1 MKLRTAIIG
10 SGNIGCDVLCKVQ
23 RSALLECTLFAGRNA
38 ASPGLALAR
47 SRGIPVTD
55 RGAEGLF
62 AALDSFDLVFDAT
75 SSAAHQAHAPA
86 LQAAGKVLI
95 NLTPAPNGALCVPS
109 LNGDALL
116 AAGNINMIT
125 CGGQASIPI
134 AQAMTAA
141 NPAIHYLEVVS
152 SISAESAGP
161 ATRLNLNHYIET
173 TEDALRQFTGCNRVK
188 AILNINP
195 AKPNVYMQT
204 AISALA
210 EQHDLEATRSAIT
223 GAVARLRA
231 AVPGYDVIVEPH
243 VTGDRLFTM
252 VRVTGAGDYLD
263 PSAGNLDII
272 TAAATRMAEAI
283 ARDRTARDSHP
294 PVAQPMES
302 VA

>member
-1 MKLRTAIIG
+1 MKLRIAIIG

-23 RSALLECTLFAGRNA
+23 QSPVLDCTLFAGRSA
-38 ASPGLALAR
+38 ASPGLAFAR
-47 SRGIPVTD
+47 SHGIPVTD
-55 RGAEGLF
+55 RGADGLF

-95 NLTPAPNGALCVPS
+95 NLTPAPNGVVCVPS

-116 AAGNINMIT
+116 GAANINMIT

-134 AQAMTAA
+134 AQAMTTA
-141 NPAIHYLEVVS
+141 NPDIHYIEVVS

-173 TEDALRQFTGCNRVK
+173 TEGALTSFTGCRRVK

-210 EQHDLEATRSAIT
+210 AQHDLVATQEVIAK
-223 GAVARLRA
+223 AVAKLRDC
-231 AVPGYDVIVEPH
+231 VPGYDVIVEPH

-272 TAAATRMAEAI
+272 TAAATRIAEDI
-283 ARDRTARDSHP
+283 ARQRVR
-294 PVAQPMES
+294 QPMES

>member
-1 MKLRTAIIG
+1 MRLKTAIIG
-10 SGNIGCDVLCKVQ
+10 SGNIGCDVLCKVLK
-23 RSALLECTLFAGRNA
+23 SPVLDCALFAGRSA
-38 ASPGLALAR
+38 ASPGLAFAR
-47 SRGIPVTD
+47 KHGVAVTG
-55 RGAEGLF
+55 RGAEGLM
-62 AALDSFDLVFDAT
+62 AALDRFDLVFDAT

-86 LQAAGKVLI
+86 LQAAGKTLI
-95 NLTPAPNGALCVPS
+95 NLTPAPNGAACVPS
-109 LNGDALL
+109 LNGDALIG
-116 AAGNINMIT
+116 APNINMIT

-141 NPAIHYLEVVS
+141 NPEIRYIEVVS

-173 TEDALRQFTGCNRVK
+173 TEAALARFTGCRQVK

-195 AKPNVYMQT
+195 AKPNVFMQT
-204 AISALA
+204 AVSALA
-210 EQHDLEATRSAIT
+210 DRHDLGATEAAIAQ
-223 GAVARLRA
+223 AVEKLRA
-231 AVPGYDVIVEPH
+231 AVPGYDITVEPH
-243 VTGDRLFTM
+243 VTGERLFTM

-283 ARDRTARDSHP
+283 ARERAR
-294 PVAQPMES
+294 QPMES

>member
-1 MKLRTAIIG
+1 MTLRTAIIG

-23 RSALLECTLFAGRNA
+23 RSALLDCTLFAGRNA

-47 SRGIPVTD
+47 TRGVPVTD

-62 AALDSFDLVFDAT
+62 AALDTFDLVFDAT
-75 SSAAHQAHAPA
+75 SSAAHQAHAPM
-86 LQAAGKVLI
+86 LEAAGKVVV

-109 LNGDALL
+109 LNGDDLL
-116 AAGNINMIT
+116 TARNINMIT

-134 AQAMTAA
+134 AQAMTEA
-141 NPAIHYLEVVS
+141 NPDIHYVEVVS

-173 TEDALRQFTGCNRVK
+173 TESALRQFTGCSNVK

-210 EQHDLEATRSAIT
+210 AQHDLAATEAAIAK
-223 GAVARLRA
+223 AVTQLRA

-283 ARDRTARDSHP
+283 ARGRGKRKAP
-294 PVAQPMES
+294 PAEALPMES

>member
-1 MKLRTAIIG
+1 MTLRTAIIG

-23 RSALLECTLFAGRNA
+23 RSALLDCTLFAGRNA
-38 ASPGLALAR
+38 SSPGLALAR
-47 SRGIPVTD
+47 ARGVPVTD

-62 AALDSFDLVFDAT
+62 AALDSFDVVFDAT

-86 LQAAGKVLI
+86 LEAAGKVVV

-116 AAGNINMIT
+116 KAGNINMIT

-134 AQAMTAA
+134 AQAMTRA
-141 NPAIHYLEVVS
+141 NPDINYLEVVS

-173 TEDALRQFTGCNRVK
+173 TESALRQFTGCSNVK

-210 EQHDLEATRSAIT
+210 AHHDLAAAKADIAK
-223 GAVARLRA
+223 AVARLRA

-272 TAAATRMAEAI
+272 TAAATKMAEAI
-283 ARDRTARDSHP
+283 ARAGGRRGAAP
-294 PVAQPMES
+294 AVPQPMES

>member
-1 MKLRTAIIG
+1 MTLKTAIIG

-23 RSALLECTLFAGRNA
+23 RSELLECTLFAGRNA

-47 SRGIPVTD
+47 ERGVAVTD

-62 AALDSFDLVFDAT
+62 AALDTFDLVFDAT
-75 SSAAHQAHAPA
+75 SSAAHQSHAPM
-86 LQAAGKVLI
+86 LEAAGKVVI

-109 LNGDALL
+109 LNGDDLL
-116 AAGNINMIT
+116 AARNINMIT

-134 AQAMTAA
+134 AQAMTEA
-141 NPAIHYLEVVS
+141 NPDIHYLEVVS

-173 TEDALRQFTGCNRVK
+173 TESALRQFTGCCNVK

-210 EQHDLEATRSAIT
+210 AQHDLAVTEAAIAR
-223 GAVARLRA
+223 AVARLRA

-272 TAAATRMAEAI
+272 TAAATKMAEAV
-283 ARDRTARDSHP
+283 ARDRGERGPAP
-294 PVAQPMES
+294 AEALAMES

>member
-1 MKLRTAIIG
+1 MTLRTAIIG

-23 RSALLECTLFAGRNA
+23 SSPLLDCTLFAGRNA

-47 SRGIPVTD
+47 ARGIPVAD
-55 RGAEGLF
+55 RGADGLF

-95 NLTPAPNGALCVPS
+95 NLTPAPNGDLCVPS
-109 LNGDALL
+109 LNGDDLVQ
-116 AAGNINMIT
+116 AGNINMIT

-141 NPAIHYLEVVS
+141 NPDIHYLEVVS

-173 TEDALRQFTGCNRVK
+173 TEGALTKFTGCSHVK

-210 EQHDLEATRSAIT
+210 EHHDLEATKGAIAE
-223 GAVARLRA
+223 AVARLRA
-231 AVPGYDVIVEPH
+231 AVPGYSVIVEPH
-243 VTGDRLFTM
+243 VTGDRMFTM

-283 ARDRTARDSHP
+283 ARERANQGAHA
-294 PVAQPMES
+294 PVGQPMES